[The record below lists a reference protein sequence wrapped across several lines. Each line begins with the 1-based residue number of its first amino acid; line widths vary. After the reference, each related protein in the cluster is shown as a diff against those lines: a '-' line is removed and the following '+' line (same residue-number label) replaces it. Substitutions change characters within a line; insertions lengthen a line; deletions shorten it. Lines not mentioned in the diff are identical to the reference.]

1 MACTQT
7 NTVCVSERREL
18 SYDNI
23 RGLLI
28 FSVVLGHLLEIC
40 TPFPG
45 SNYLYQL
52 IYSFHMPAMIFLLGY
67 FARFSLQK
75 ILFGWLLPYVALQIG
90 YICFEKYV
98 LGTAISLQFL
108 TPHWILWFLV
118 VGLYYQLL
126 IPLYDRKSCPGKILM
141 LGGSLLSALGVGYI
155 DAIGYG
161 GGLSRFFVFQPFFL
175 LGFYAARR
183 PKRAVAKRSRLLV
196 ALLSFAAFALCAVVL
211 YQLEP
216 SNAMLF
222 GAHPYSALGH
232 NAAIRGFFMVMG
244 LCMIVFLFYGCKGL
258 TDRRIPLLTCLGQNT
273 LSVFL
278 LHGFGVKLLGHYFPS
293 AVRKPW
299 GVLLCAGALLLIFGN
314 PGVGKAVKFLCSDRW
329 LPFQKKKRPAGKA

>member
-1 MACTQT
+1 MTCTQT
-7 NTVCVSERREL
+7 NTVCASARREL
-18 SYDNI
+18 HYDNI

-40 TPFPG
+40 VPFWG

-52 IYSFHMPAMIFLLGY
+52 IYSFHMPAMIFLLGH
-67 FARFSLQK
+67 FARFSLRK
-75 ILFGWLLPYVALQIG
+75 ILFGWLLPYVVLQIG

-126 IPLYDRKSCPGKILM
+126 IPLYDRKCCLCKILM
-141 LGGSLLSALGVGYI
+141 LGGSLLLALGVGYI
-155 DAIGYG
+155 DDIGYS

-183 PKRAVAKRSRLLV
+183 PKKMITKRSRLLV
-196 ALLSFAAFALCAVVL
+196 ALISFAAFALCAVVL
-211 YQLEP
+211 YRLEP

-232 NAAIRGFFMVMG
+232 NAAFMVMG
-244 LCMIVFLFYGCKGL
+244 LSMIVFLFYGCKSL
-258 TDRRIPLLTCLGQNT
+258 TDRKTPLLTCLGQNT

-278 LHGFGVKLLGHYFPS
+278 LHGFAVKLLAHYFPS
-293 AVRKPW
+293 AVRTPW
-299 GVLLCAGALLLIFGN
+299 GVLLCVLALLLIFGN
-314 PGVGKAVKFLCSDRW
+314 PRVGKAVKFLCSDRW
-329 LPFQKKKRPAGKA
+329 LPSQKKKRPAEKA

>member
-1 MACTQT
+1 MTCLQT
-7 NTVCVSERREL
+7 NTVRASAGREL
-18 SYDNI
+18 CYDNI

-40 TPFPG
+40 VPFLG

-67 FARFSLQK
+67 FARFSLRK
-75 ILFGWLLPYVALQIG
+75 ILFGWLLPYIVLQIG

-98 LGTAISLQFL
+98 LGAAVSLQFR

-126 IPLYDRKSCPGKILM
+126 IPLYDRKRCLCKILM
-141 LGGSLLSALGVGYI
+141 LGGSLLAALGVGYI
-155 DAIGYG
+155 DDIGYS

-183 PKRAVAKRSRLLV
+183 PKKAVTGRSHLLV
-196 ALLSFAAFALCAVVL
+196 ALLSFAAFALCAAIL
-211 YQLEP
+211 YRLEP

-244 LCMIVFLFYGCKGL
+244 LSMIVFLFYGCKHL
-258 TDRRIPLLTCLGQNT
+258 ADRRIPLLTCLGQNT

-314 PGVGKAVKFLCSDRW
+314 PGVGKAVRFLCSDRW
-329 LPFQKKKRPAGKA
+329 LPFQKKKRPAEKA